1 MQKDFRGQGRLRLS
15 LSQKLG
21 LLIAVIL
28 CIGVGGTVFAQLEMR
43 KVAAVEEFRASNLQ
57 VVSLLAQQISGGV
70 RWNKPETIAPV
81 LEGAAEFEGS
91 ALANAVVFDAQRK
104 PIATFEGKRFSI
116 HGELAQ
122 EFTAAIEQEVKSGKI
137 QTWSDGSDHYIMIA
151 PVVAGKDREYVGALA
166 VALSLDVL
174 NAVNAESSQRAL
186 VLGGGLLGVLL
197 VALMLGTQLLVS
209 RPLRRITATISDLVE
224 GKQDVSIPSLN
235 RGDEVGDIARSL
247 NIFKEQIAQNQAL
260 QQERAASQAEQ
271 LAERER
277 SEAERQRQEEELDR
291 SVARV
296 LNAAAAGDLGS
307 RIDPGNLAGATRR
320 IAEGINRLLDVT
332 DRSLQQISAMLA
344 GLADG
349 DLTQRIKGDF
359 AGVFARIQNDANGT
373 AGKLT
378 GIATRLI
385 ETARTVRDASG
396 EISAGSQD
404 LAQRTESQAAS
415 IEETAASMHEITTT
429 VKQ

>member
-1 MQKDFRGQGRLRLS
+1 
-15 LSQKLG
+15 
-21 LLIAVIL
+21 
-28 CIGVGGTVFAQLEMR
+28 
-43 KVAAVEEFRASNLQ
+43 
-57 VVSLLAQQISGGV
+57 
-70 RWNKPETIAPV
+70 
-81 LEGAAEFEGS
+81 
-91 ALANAVVFDAQRK
+91 
-104 PIATFEGKRFSI
+104 
-116 HGELAQ
+116 
-122 EFTAAIEQEVKSGKI
+122 
-137 QTWSDGSDHYIMIA
+137 
-151 PVVAGKDREYVGALA
+151 
-166 VALSLDVL
+166 
-174 NAVNAESSQRAL
+174 
-186 VLGGGLLGVLL
+186 
-197 VALMLGTQLLVS
+197 
-209 RPLRRITATISDLVE
+209 
-224 GKQDVSIPSLN
+224 
-235 RGDEVGDIARSL
+235 RSL

-373 AGKLT
+373 SELQSRENLVC
-378 GIATRLI
+378 RLLL
-385 ETARTVRDASG
+385 E
-396 EISAGSQD
+396 
-404 LAQRTESQAAS
+404 
-415 IEETAASMHEITTT
+415 
-429 VKQ
+429 